1 MGKNIL
7 TVIIM
12 LISICGFAQKIKI
25 DKGEIKL
32 DEKTIGY
39 IEGKKPVFKIY
50 NLDKSYSV
58 I

>member
-7 TVIIM
+7 TVIIV

-39 IEGKKPVFKIY
+39 LEGKKPAPQ
-50 NLDKSYSV
+50 SV
-58 I
+58 LNNK